1 MAAAGLGPFCSMAV
15 VGTYSNGILTNVM
28 DLVKAVDDA

>member
-1 MAAAGLGPFCSMAV
+1 MATAGLGPSYSMAV
-15 VGTYSNGILTNVM
+15 VGTHSNGILTNVM